1 MKCCSRNSNSTPNV
15 TAAMQQ
21 CSRFLQCR
29 CVPNLCK
36 FVQLVKCLSFGTLTD
51 YWQLSFETA
60 LPPLFSSAA
69 CEALKHRADL
79 LPQTHSVTSIITN
92 SIFAAYHHHHT
103 FFFFWL
109 VDLCQFCSR
118 LIAVNV
124 NCFPHLISFLPC
136 TEHCCSLSFSSSSF
150 LSRCL
155 FFLLLLLTLL
165 ATTLTRMVI
174 NDGNQR
180 KVAAL
185 VLVTLLMQT
194 LSCGTL

>member
-1 MKCCSRNSNSTPNV
+1 MKCCSRNSSSTPNV

-36 FVQLVKCLSFGTLTD
+36 FVQLVRCLSFGTLAD
-51 YWQLSFETA
+51 YWQLSSETA
-60 LPPLFSSAA
+60 PPPLFSFAA

-109 VDLCQFCSR
+109 VNLWQFYSR

-124 NCFPHLISFLPC
+124 NCLPHLISSLPC
-136 TEHCCSLSFSSSSF
+136 TEHCCSFSSFFSSF
-150 LSRCL
+150 ISRCL
-155 FFLLLLLTLL
+155 FFLLLTLL

-194 LSCGTL
+194 LSCGAL